1 MHYTGGTLVT
11 TLFEQYSSDESGDAG
26 HTDWTADA
34 CGETPI
40 ASANR
45 FIIFMG
51 AFLTMLPGSLILFFW
66 LGDRPFGIQFA
77 SIIGYTAATILYT
90 FSANRGMQRYLFECP
105 YVRSQFRRLAV
116 RHIGFLT
123 ALVLLETVILS
134 IRPHLSPWWM
144 TEGFGP
150 RGMPPFVFAM
160 FVLCGTLLIAE
171 IMSNRSL
178 LKRAHATTNS
188 A

>member
-1 MHYTGGTLVT
+1 M
-11 TLFEQYSSDESGDAG
+11 FEQYSSTESSDTAD

-40 ASANR
+40 ASPHR
-45 FIIFMG
+45 FILFMV
-51 AFLTMLPGSLILFFW
+51 AFLTMLPGSLILFLW
-66 LGDRPFGIQFA
+66 LGDKPFGTQFA
-77 SIIGYTAATILYT
+77 SMTGYTAATILYT
-90 FSANRGMQRYLFECP
+90 FSANRGMQRYLFDCP
-105 YVRSQFRRLAV
+105 YVRSQFGCLAV

-123 ALVLLETVILS
+123 ALVLLQTVLLS

-171 IMSNRSL
+171 IMTNRSL
-178 LKRAHATTNS
+178 LKRAHATANS